1 MTTDRVVSTKV
12 RDMHHVTNP
21 TNPDTMERTKSDYHV
36 NTTCAGNN
44 MTLFSYTGYNC
55 NVIGFHSNLESIA
68 NIPVVTAV
76 TAYNDPISGTTVMLV
91 FNQTLWFGIS
101 MEQYLIATNQVFSH
115 GVQLSD
121 DTYDQNR
128 PLGIVDHESDWYIPF
143 TLQQYFSGVET
154 KSPTIEDYN
163 DCPNIIYITSYNK
176 WDLSDIQLP
185 HHSSIIGDIECS
197 HTDKYTDK

>member
-44 MTLFSYTGYNC
+44 MTLFSYTGYKC
-55 NVIGFHSNLESIA
+55 NVIGFRSNLESIT

-76 TAYNDPISGTTVMLV
+76 TAYNDPLSGTTVMLV
-91 FNQTLWFGIS
+91 FNKTLFFGSSI
-101 MEQYLIATNQVFSH
+101 ERYLIANNQVLSH

-128 PLGIVDHESDWYIPF
+128 PLGIVDCESDWYKPF
-143 TLQQYFSGVET
+143 TLQQYFSAVET
-154 KSPTIEDYN
+154 RAPTI
-163 DCPNIIYITSYNK
+163 
-176 WDLSDIQLP
+176 
-185 HHSSIIGDIECS
+185 
-197 HTDKYTDK
+197 